1 MESALPLIRDE
12 RDDFHTQSEEEILE
26 TGSTS
31 HISSP
36 EEPPDVVIPGS
47 PPEEPTEDV
56 IPGSPPEEAT
66 DDVAPT
72 TSK

>member
-1 MESALPLIRDE
+1 MEE
-12 RDDFHTQSEEEILE
+12 RDDFHTQSEEEIRE

-31 HISSP
+31 HVSSP
-36 EEPPDVVIPGS
+36 EEPTNVVIPGS
-47 PPEEPTEDV
+47 SPEEPTED
-56 IPGSPPEEAT
+56 GSPPEEAT